1 MEINQLID
9 PPDEAVID
17 PDNEID
23 EELLALHCPVE
34 EPESD
39 CEEIIEELP
48 VVTPKQMLQLLQD
61 LKLGET
67 QSDDCSAESIR
78 WLERYEKIV
87 KERHLKGLKQAGIR
101 TYFSR
106 DQIDPHLL

>member
-1 MEINQLID
+1 
-9 PPDEAVID
+9 
-17 PDNEID
+17 
-23 EELLALHCPVE
+23 
-34 EPESD
+34 
-39 CEEIIEELP
+39 
-48 VVTPKQMLQLLQD
+48 VTPKQMLQLLQD